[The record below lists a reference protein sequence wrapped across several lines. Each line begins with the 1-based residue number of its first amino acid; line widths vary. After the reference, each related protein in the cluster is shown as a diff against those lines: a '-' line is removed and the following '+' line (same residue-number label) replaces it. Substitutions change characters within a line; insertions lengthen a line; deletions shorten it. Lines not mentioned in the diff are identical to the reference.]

1 LSASG
6 STKRWI
12 ALLAWIAVIFIFST
26 DSFSSSDTSRI
37 IVPVLKFLFPFL
49 SPEQLSLGHAVC
61 RKAGHV
67 LEYFVLGVMVWRALN
82 PDRASQASQAP
93 WKKARLLAVGLVLAV
108 ALSDEF
114 HQAFVPSRTSA
125 LTDVGYD
132 VIGGMVALMLMSRF
146 RNEPRTLHSHPVL

>member
-12 ALLAWIAVIFIFST
+12 ALLAWITVIFFFST
-26 DSFSSSDTSRI
+26 DSFSSSETSRI
-37 IVPVLKFLFPFL
+37 LGPVLKFLFPFL

-67 LEYFVLGVMVWRALN
+67 LEYFVLGVLIWRALN
-82 PDRASQASQAP
+82 PDHAAWA
-93 WKKARLLAVGLVLAV
+93 KARLLSVGLVLAV

-132 VIGGMVALMLMSRF
+132 VVGGMAALMLMSRF

>member
-1 LSASG
+1 MSASG

-12 ALLAWIAVIFIFST
+12 ALVAWIAVIFFFST
-26 DSFSSSDTSRI
+26 DSFSSSETSRI

-49 SPEQLSLGHAVC
+49 SPEQLNLGHAVC

-67 LEYFVLGVMVWRALN
+67 LEYFVLGVLVWRALH
-82 PDRASQASQAP
+82 PDQAA
-93 WKKARLLAVGLVLAV
+93 WAKARLLAVGLVLTI

-132 VIGGMVALMLMSRF
+132 VIGGMAALMLMSRL
-146 RNEPRTLHSHPVL
+146 RNEPRALHSHPVL